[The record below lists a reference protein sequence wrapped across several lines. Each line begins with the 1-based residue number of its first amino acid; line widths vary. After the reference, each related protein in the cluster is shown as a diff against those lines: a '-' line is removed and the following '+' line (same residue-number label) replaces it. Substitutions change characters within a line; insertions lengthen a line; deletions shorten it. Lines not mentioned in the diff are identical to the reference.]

1 MPKLFIH
8 LRDFARLLAQRF
20 VDTRCPEVAGSLTF
34 TTLLALVPLLT
45 VTIAVFSNFP
55 GFSHLGDTLS
65 EFLLQNLLPEKAG
78 EIVAT
83 YALQFSQKAA
93 NLTLIGTA
101 FLIVTALMLMLT
113 IDGVLNTIWGVRK
126 SRPLMARISIYWVVL
141 TLGPLFLGASLAATS
156 YLISTSLGLVNDP
169 QWLRIIVF
177 RTLPI
182 LLLGLL
188 FAFLYFSIPNTRV
201 NAWHALIGGMAA
213 AVAFVLMQRALGL
226 YFARF
231 PSYTLIYGTFA
242 TLPIF
247 LLWLYAS
254 WVVILLGA
262 ILAAT
267 FPAYASSVRTL
278 PDFPGAPAYSALM
291 MLEQLANAQQ
301 KGETISADA
310 LYRTAHQ
317 PTAVGENLLE
327 LMREFGWIT
336 RSDDEDWLLA
346 KRAED
351 ISLSDV
357 VRRFALC
364 PGLAGRQ
371 ADSELAKNIDARIT
385 HLLSTGN
392 VPITAL
398 FAAETTDQSG

>member
-20 VDTRCPEVAGSLTF
+20 VDTRCPQVAGSLTF

-55 GFSHLGDTLS
+55 GFAHFGEILR

-78 EIVAT
+78 QIVAT

-101 FLIVTALMLMLT
+101 LLIVTALMLMLT

-126 SRPLMARISIYWVVL
+126 ARPLLARISIYWVVL
-141 TLGPLFLGASLAATS
+141 TLGPIFLGASLAATS
-156 YLISTSLGLVNDP
+156 YLISTSLGFVNDP
-169 QWLRIIVF
+169 PWLRIIVF
-177 RTLPI
+177 RTLPV

-188 FAFLYFSIPNTRV
+188 FGFLYFSIPNTRV
-201 NAWHALIGGMAA
+201 NAWHALIGGFAA
-213 AVAFVLMQRALGL
+213 AIAFVLMQRALGL
-226 YFARF
+226 YLARF

-247 LLWLYAS
+247 LLWMYAS

-278 PDFPGAPAYSALM
+278 PDFPGATAYSALL
-291 MLEQLANAQQ
+291 MLDRL
-301 KGETISADA
+301 ADA
-310 LYRTAHQ
+310 QRRGQTVDADTLFRAARQ
-317 PTAVGENLLE
+317 PSAVGENLLE
-327 LMREFGWIT
+327 LMQEFGWIT
-336 RSDDEDWLLA
+336 RSNEDAWLLVR
-346 KRAED
+346 RAED
-351 ISLSDV
+351 ITLSDV

-364 PGLAGRQ
+364 PCDARPL
-371 ADSELAKNIDARIT
+371 ADSELARRIDARIA
-385 HLLSTGN
+385 HLLATGD

-398 FAAETTDQSG
+398 LDDEASAHSG

>member
-8 LRDFARLLAQRF
+8 LRDFARLLIQRF

-55 GFSHLGDTLS
+55 GFSHLGEALS
-65 EFLLQNLLPEKAG
+65 DFLLQNLLPEKAG
-78 EIVAT
+78 QIVAT
-83 YALQFSQKAA
+83 YALEFSQKAA

-177 RTLPI
+177 RTLPV

-201 NAWHALIGGMAA
+201 NAWHALIGGMSAA
-213 AVAFVLMQRALGL
+213 LAFVLMQRALGL

-291 MLEQLANAQQ
+291 MLEQLTHAQRR
-301 KGETISADA
+301 GETVSADD
-310 LYRTAHQ
+310 LYRAARQ

-327 LMREFGWIT
+327 LMREFGWVA
-336 RSDDEDWLLA
+336 RSDDEAWLLA

-357 VRRFALC
+357 VRHLALC
-364 PGLAGRQ
+364 PGIAHPQVDG
-371 ADSELAKNIDARIT
+371 ELAKRIDSRIT
-385 HLLSTGN
+385 HLLATGD
-392 VPITAL
+392 VPITAM
-398 FAAETTDQSG
+398 FSDETPAQSG